1 MKSEQWHEHIAA
13 YLKTNQSKRAYAEE
27 HNLVYSQFLYWFRK
41 HSETS
46 LSDDDQKSTSSNPFV
61 RVTAQSNNP
70 QPDSDLGTIEFPGGI
85 RLVIH
90 HADLL
95 QPLLALCLSRSL

>member
-1 MKSEQWHEHIAA
+1 MKSEQWQEHIAA
-13 YLKTNQSKRAYAEE
+13 YPKTNLSKRAYAKE
-27 HNLVYSQFLYWFRK
+27 HNLVYSQFLYWLRK
-41 HSETS
+41 HSKTS
-46 LSDDDQKSTSSNPFV
+46 LSDDDPTSDASNTFV

-70 QPDSDLGTIEFPGGI
+70 QPNSGLGAVEFPGGI

-95 QPLLALCLSRSL
+95 QPLLALCLARFL